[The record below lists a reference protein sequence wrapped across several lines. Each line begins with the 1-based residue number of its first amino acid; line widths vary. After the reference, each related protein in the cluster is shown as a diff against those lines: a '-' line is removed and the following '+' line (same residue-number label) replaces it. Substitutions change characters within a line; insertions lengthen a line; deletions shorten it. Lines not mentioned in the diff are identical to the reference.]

1 MDEKE
6 FEEKEKRAE
15 ELKGQIQELENEME
29 VCSYGSTE
37 LYELESMYEELAK
50 LEKELYEEE

>member
-15 ELKGQIQELENEME
+15 ELREQIQELENEMD
-29 VCSYGSTE
+29 VCSYGKTE
-37 LYELESMYEELAK
+37 LYELDAMYEELAK
-50 LEKELYEEE
+50 LEKELYEE